1 MQTNCAI
8 IEQVIFDLTTMA
20 QIRYILKAIKVDTR
34 KGKTMTPHL
43 KLNEGQ
49 ISPYVLVCGDPA
61 RAEKIAKLCDSYVE
75 LAYNREYRTF
85 LGTYNRQKI
94 TITSHGVG
102 SAGASICF
110 EELIKI
116 GAKVIVRVGTCGSLQ
131 DTLGQGDH
139 IIATGAVREDGVT
152 PLLIPLGF
160 PAVSDAEVCLAIE
173 KACKDM
179 SAPYKRGIMLT
190 SDVFYPAVL
199 PTSLELY
206 SKAGVPGV
214 EMECSALFVIAS
226 LRGIR
231 AGAIATVDGNPLKWD
246 EGNYDPH
253 GEKVTLGKERMLKI
267 GLDAMSAM
275 SAAALK

>member
-1 MQTNCAI
+1 
-8 IEQVIFDLTTMA
+8 
-20 QIRYILKAIKVDTR
+20 
-34 KGKTMTPHL
+34 MTPHL
-43 KLNEGQ
+43 KLGKGS

-61 RAEKIAKLCDSYVE
+61 RAEKIAKLCDSYEE

-85 LGTYNRQKI
+85 LGTYKNQKI

-152 PLLIPLGF
+152 PLLIPQGY
-160 PAVSDAEVCLAIE
+160 PAISDAEVCLAIE

-179 SAPYKRGIMLT
+179 AAPYKRGIMLT

-226 LRGIR
+226 LRGVR
-231 AGAIATVDGNPLKWD
+231 AGAVATVDGNPLKWD

-267 GLDAMSAM
+267 GLEAMSAM
-275 SAAALK
+275 SAAGL

>member
-1 MQTNCAI
+1 
-8 IEQVIFDLTTMA
+8 
-20 QIRYILKAIKVDTR
+20 
-34 KGKTMTPHL
+34 MTPHL
-43 KLNEGQ
+43 KLKAGQ
-49 ISPYVLVCGDPA
+49 ISPYVLACGDPA
-61 RAEKIAKLCDSYVE
+61 RAEKIAKLCESYEE

-85 LGTYNRQKI
+85 LGVYKGERI

-131 DTLGQGDH
+131 DYLGQGDH

-152 PLLIPLGF
+152 PLLVPLGY
-160 PAVSDAEVCLAIE
+160 PAIADAEVCQAIE
-173 KACKDM
+173 TACKDIQ
-179 SAPYKRGIMLT
+179 APYRRGIMVT
-190 SDVFYPAVL
+190 SDLFYPGVL
-199 PTSLELY
+199 PSSLELY

-214 EMECSALFVIAS
+214 EMEVSALYVIAS
-226 LRGIR
+226 LRGVR

-253 GEKVTLGKERMLKI
+253 GEKVTRGKERMLQI
-267 GLDAMSAM
+267 GLEAMAAMSRAR
-275 SAAALK
+275 L

>member
-1 MQTNCAI
+1 MQ
-8 IEQVIFDLTTMA
+8 
-20 QIRYILKAIKVDTR
+20 
-34 KGKTMTPHL
+34 PHL
-43 KLNEGQ
+43 KLKEGD

-61 RAEKIAKLCDSYVE
+61 RAEKIAKLCESYKE

-85 LGTYNRQKI
+85 LGEYKGQKI

-116 GAKVIVRVGTCGSLQ
+116 GAKVIVRVGTCGALQ
-131 DTLGQGDH
+131 NDSEQGDH
-139 IIATGAVREDGVT
+139 IIATGAIREDGVT
-152 PLLIPLGF
+152 PLLVPVGY
-160 PAVSDAEVCLAIE
+160 PAISDAEVCLAIE
-173 KACKDM
+173 KACIDLQ
-179 SAPYKRGIMLT
+179 APYKRGIMLT
-190 SDVFYPAVL
+190 SDVFYPGVL
-199 PTSLELY
+199 NTSLELY

-226 LRGIR
+226 LRGVR

-253 GEKVTLGKERMLKI
+253 GEKVTTGKARMLTI
-267 GLDAMSAM
+267 GLEAMAAMSCAG
-275 SAAALK
+275 LK

>member
-1 MQTNCAI
+1 MQ
-8 IEQVIFDLTTMA
+8 
-20 QIRYILKAIKVDTR
+20 
-34 KGKTMTPHL
+34 PHL
-43 KLNEGQ
+43 KLEAGQ

-61 RAEKIAKLCDSYVE
+61 RAEQIAALCQDAKQ

-85 LGTYNRQKI
+85 SGIFNEQRV

-116 GAKVIVRVGTCGSLQ
+116 GARVIIRVGTCGSLS
-131 DTLGQGDH
+131 DGLGQGDH
-139 IIATGAVREDGVT
+139 IIATGAVREDGVS

-160 PAVSDAEVCLAIE
+160 PAIADSKVTDNLETAVQQS
-173 KACKDM
+173 KA
-179 SAPYKRGIMLT
+179 AYRRGIVLA
-190 SDVFYPAVL
+190 SDVFYPGLL

-206 SKAGVPGV
+206 SRAGVPGV
-214 EMECSALFVIAS
+214 EMECSALFIIAT

-231 AGAIATVDGNPLKWD
+231 AGSILTVDGNPLKWQ

-253 GEKVTLGKERMLKI
+253 GTRVTEGKARMLK
-267 GLDAMSAM
+267 L
-275 SAAALK
+275 ALEGISLCSKQQL

>member
-1 MQTNCAI
+1 
-8 IEQVIFDLTTMA
+8 
-20 QIRYILKAIKVDTR
+20 
-34 KGKTMTPHL
+34 MTPHL
-43 KLNEGQ
+43 KLEEGQ

-61 RAEKIAKLCDSYVE
+61 RAESIAKLCDSHEE

-85 LGTYNRQKI
+85 LGTYKNRKI

-131 DTLGQGDH
+131 DGLSQGDH

-152 PLLIPLGF
+152 PLLVPLGY
-160 PAVSDAEVCLAIE
+160 PAIADAEVCLAIE
-173 KACKDM
+173 KVCKEM
-179 SAPYKRGIMLT
+179 PAPYRCGIMLT

-253 GEKVTLGKERMLKI
+253 GEKVTLGKKRMLKI
-267 GLDAMSAM
+267 GLEAMAAMSTA
-275 SAAALK
+275 SL

>member
-1 MQTNCAI
+1 
-8 IEQVIFDLTTMA
+8 
-20 QIRYILKAIKVDTR
+20 
-34 KGKTMTPHL
+34 MTPHL
-43 KLNEGQ
+43 KLRAGQ

-61 RAEKIAKLCDSYVE
+61 RAEKIAKLCESCEE

-85 LGTYNRQKI
+85 AGVYKGERI

-131 DTLGQGDH
+131 DYLGQGDH

-152 PLLIPLGF
+152 PLLVPLGY
-160 PAVSDAEVCLAIE
+160 PAIADAEVCQAIE
-173 KACKDM
+173 KACKEIQ
-179 SAPYKRGIMLT
+179 APYRRGIMVT
-190 SDVFYPAVL
+190 SDLFYPGVL
-199 PTSLELY
+199 PSSLELY

-214 EMECSALFVIAS
+214 EMEVSALYVIAS
-226 LRGIR
+226 LRGVK

-253 GEKVTLGKERMLKI
+253 GEQVTRGKERMLQI
-267 GLDAMSAM
+267 GLEAMAAMSRAG
-275 SAAALK
+275 L

>member
-1 MQTNCAI
+1 
-8 IEQVIFDLTTMA
+8 
-20 QIRYILKAIKVDTR
+20 
-34 KGKTMTPHL
+34 MTPHL
-43 KLNEGQ
+43 KIGEGS

-61 RAEKIAKLCDSYVE
+61 RAESIAKLCDNYEE

-85 LGTYNRQKI
+85 LGTYKGQKI

-131 DTLGQGDH
+131 DDLGQGDH

-152 PLLIPLGF
+152 SLLVPLGY
-160 PAVSDAEVCLAIE
+160 PAISDAEVCLAIE
-173 KACKDM
+173 KACKDL
-179 SAPYKRGIMLT
+179 SAPYQRGVMLT
-190 SDVFYPAVL
+190 SDLFYPGVL
-199 PTSLELY
+199 PSSLELY

-226 LRGIR
+226 LRKVR
-231 AGAIATVDGNPLKWD
+231 AGAIATIDGNPLKWD

-253 GEKVTLGKERMLKI
+253 GEKVTLGKQRMLKI
-267 GLDAMSAM
+267 GLEAMAAM
-275 SAAALK
+275 SAAGL

>member
-1 MQTNCAI
+1 MQ
-8 IEQVIFDLTTMA
+8 
-20 QIRYILKAIKVDTR
+20 
-34 KGKTMTPHL
+34 PHL
-43 KLNEGQ
+43 KLEEGQ
-49 ISPYVLVCGDPA
+49 ISPYVIVCGDPA
-61 RAEKIAKLCDSYVE
+61 RAEKIAKLCESYEE

-85 LGTYNRQKI
+85 MGIYKGEKI

-116 GAKVIVRVGTCGSLQ
+116 GAKVIVRVGTCGSLIDGLQ
-131 DTLGQGDH
+131 QGEH
-139 IIATGAVREDGVT
+139 IIATGAIREDGVT
-152 PLLIPLGF
+152 PLLIPLGY
-160 PAVSDAEVCLAIE
+160 PAISDAEVCLEIE
-173 KACKDM
+173 KACKEL

-199 PTSLELY
+199 KTSLELY

-214 EMECSALFVIAS
+214 EMEVSALFVIAS
-226 LRGIR
+226 LRGVK

-253 GEKVTLGKERMLKI
+253 GEMVTKGKERMLKI
-267 GLDAMSAM
+267 GLETM
-275 SAAALK
+275 AALSKAKVS

>member
-1 MQTNCAI
+1 MQ
-8 IEQVIFDLTTMA
+8 
-20 QIRYILKAIKVDTR
+20 
-34 KGKTMTPHL
+34 PHL
-43 KLNEGQ
+43 KLKEGQ

-61 RAEKIAKLCDSYVE
+61 RAEKIAKLCDSYEE

-85 LGTYNRQKI
+85 LGVYKGEKI

-116 GAKVIVRVGTCGSLQ
+116 GAKVIVRVGTCGTLQ
-131 DTLGQGDH
+131 DDMDQGEH

-152 PLLIPLGF
+152 PLLVPLGY
-160 PAVSDAEVCLAIE
+160 PAISDAEVCLAIE

-179 SAPYKRGIMLT
+179 NAPFKRGIMVT

-199 PTSLELY
+199 PGSLETY
-206 SKAGVPGV
+206 KKAGVPGV

-226 LRGIR
+226 LRGAR

-246 EGNYDPH
+246 QGNYDPH
-253 GEKVTLGKERMLKI
+253 GEKVAQGKKRMLEI
-267 GLDAMSAM
+267 GLESMAAMSKAG
-275 SAAALK
+275 LKE

>member
-1 MQTNCAI
+1 
-8 IEQVIFDLTTMA
+8 
-20 QIRYILKAIKVDTR
+20 
-34 KGKTMTPHL
+34 MTPHL
-43 KLNEGQ
+43 KLKEGQ

-61 RAEKIAKLCDSYVE
+61 RAEKIARLCENPQE
-75 LAYNREYRTF
+75 LAYNREYRTY
-85 LGTYNRQKI
+85 LGTYKGEKI

-116 GAKVIVRVGTCGSLQ
+116 GARVIVRVGTCGSLQ
-131 DTLGQGDH
+131 DYLGQGDH

-152 PLLIPLGF
+152 PLLVPQGY
-160 PAVSDAEVCLAIE
+160 PAIADAEVCLAIE
-173 KACKDM
+173 KVCKEI
-179 SAPYKRGIMLT
+179 SAPFKRGIIVT
-190 SDVFYPAVL
+190 SDLFYPGVL
-199 PTSLELY
+199 PSSLELY

-253 GEKVTLGKERMLKI
+253 GEKVTRGKERMLTI
-267 GLDAMSAM
+267 GLEAMAEM
-275 SAAALK
+275 SRAHL